1 MFALKKKRK
10 EEEKKNGVHVNLSLS
25 RREQPGEVFKI
36 RDGRSDF
43 VVISFCSTI
52 QSKHFDLSLL
62 ANFFLFLDIFFFFFY
77 LKARWLHTQREK
89 VAF

>member
-62 ANFFLFLDIFFFFFY
+62 ANFFLFLDIFFFFFIW
-77 LKARWLHTQREK
+77 KRVGCTRNERK
-89 VAF
+89 